1 MSLEAWE
8 GRKHFLRTAGEKLS
22 WFLMETYG
30 THYPKSRWS
39 LASWQSVGLG
49 LSVCCVAV
57 RVPKAQQTPQ
67 ITRPLADPGS
77 S

>member
-1 MSLEAWE
+1 MRLEARE
-8 GRKHFLRTAGEKLS
+8 GREHCLRTAGEKLS

-39 LASWQSVGLG
+39 LASWQPVGLG
-49 LSVCCVAV
+49 LSECCVAM
-57 RVPKAQQTPQ
+57 RVPKAQPTPRM
-67 ITRPLADPGS
+67 TRPLADPGS